1 MTRDKAGIFIVDDHE
16 LVRRGLRQLING
28 TTDMQVSAEAASIAA
43 ALQHLA
49 TEHTPD
55 VAIIDLSL
63 PDGNGIELIKR
74 AKALYPDMAVC
85 LLTGYADLSSAIEAL
100 RLGAD
105 DYLMKP
111 CELTELFMRVER
123 ALAREDLRKRVRY
136 FENILPVCAVCKKIR
151 DDSGKEPGEGEW
163 VELEQFLLRKTGI
176 TINQVCCEQCAQ
188 RKSPAASDP
197 LIIR

>member
-1 MTRDKAGIFIVDDHE
+1 MVKKRILIVDDEPIVLKSLHW
-16 LVRRGLRQLING
+16 GLSEQGYAVECAESGEEGLARLEQDSYHLLI
-28 TTDMQVSAEAASIAA
+28 S
-43 ALQHLA
+43 
-49 TEHTPD
+49 
-55 VAIIDLSL
+55 DLL
-63 PDGNGIELIKR
+63 MEGMDGIELIKR

-151 DDSGKEPGEGEW
+151 DDTGKEPGEGEW
-163 VELEQFLLRKTGI
+163 VELEQYLRRKTGI
-176 TINQVCCEQCAQ
+176 CINQVCCEQCAQ
-188 RKSPAASDP
+188 KKKQEDSDSSN
-197 LIIR
+197 IR

>member
-1 MTRDKAGIFIVDDHE
+1 MAQKRILIVDDE
-16 LVRRGLRQLING
+16 PIVLKSLQWGLSEQGYAVECAESGEEGLARLEQDSYHLLI
-28 TTDMQVSAEAASIAA
+28 S
-43 ALQHLA
+43 
-49 TEHTPD
+49 
-55 VAIIDLSL
+55 DLL
-63 PDGNGIELIKR
+63 MEGMDGIELIKR

-111 CELTELFMRVER
+111 CEPTELFMRVER

-151 DDSGKEPGEGEW
+151 DDTGKEPGEGEW
-163 VELEQFLLRKTGI
+163 VELEQYLRRKTGI
-176 TINQVCCEQCAQ
+176 SINQVCCEQCAQ
-188 RKSPAASDP
+188 KKNQEDADSSN
-197 LIIR
+197 IG